1 MGSLSLLNHR
11 FRGRRFLQIVEMLG
25 VGADRQFLDLR
36 QACNFVGW
44 ERVAKHPIRVE

>member
-11 FRGRRFLQIVEMLG
+11 SRGGGFLQIVEMFGL
-25 VGADRQFLDLR
+25 GADR

-44 ERVAKHPIRVE
+44 ERVG